1 MSTSVQTKNSH
12 VDNKILSYFGAA
24 YRGRSLKQNGGINEW
39 LQSFAAHFFR
49 FVFLILKFDPAM
61 VQERL
66 FKGSFE

>member
-1 MSTSVQTKNSH
+1 
-12 VDNKILSYFGAA
+12 
-24 YRGRSLKQNGGINEW
+24 LKQNGGINEW